1 MYNNIQEKLGVM
13 SSFKEISIQ
22 FELFHKN
29 FLRVSCEPR
38 TVQGIIVDSRILQ
51 DRWQGRMASWR
62 TRDYCFTSKTW
73 TLYSRSVI

>member
-1 MYNNIQEKLGVM
+1 MFKIFPNRSNKRIEKLRMNIISIIKVWAMYYNAQEKLGVM

-38 TVQGIIVDSRILQ
+38 TV
-51 DRWQGRMASWR
+51 
-62 TRDYCFTSKTW
+62 
-73 TLYSRSVI
+73 